1 MALDS
6 VEAENVKLKEILN
19 QRNQE
24 NEQLTTKIL
33 KQKSHYEDSI
43 SVLRKENDTIRGKLI
58 EYERLFETEKET
70 LKYKLS
76 EMHESELTEL
86 KLSHQKYVECLQSEI
101 SKSEKIIQQKNTE
114 IEQLIKEKASIRQ
127 MFDSEGN
134 RYK

>member
-1 MALDS
+1 M
-6 VEAENVKLKEILN
+6 
-19 QRNQE
+19 
-24 NEQLTTKIL
+24 TTKIL

-43 SVLRKENDTIRGKLI
+43 SVLRRENDTIRGKLI

-76 EMHESELTEL
+76 EMHESELAEL